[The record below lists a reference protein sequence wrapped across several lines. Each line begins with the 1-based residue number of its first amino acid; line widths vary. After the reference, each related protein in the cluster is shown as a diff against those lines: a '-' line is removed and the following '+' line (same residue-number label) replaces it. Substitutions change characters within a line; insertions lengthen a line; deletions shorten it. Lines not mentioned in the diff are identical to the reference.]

1 MFHKNV
7 INIDQHKNR
16 RLVDLNTC
24 KTFSFEHTLIT
35 AAQEHVL
42 GIGQLLGLWNIDQK
56 IADKNKKRKK
66 LSSKPPFTNPC
77 NALLTTSCISLWFQH
92 STLLRDTTF

>member
-16 RLVDLNTC
+16 RFVHLNTC
-24 KTFSFEHTLIT
+24 KTFSFEHNLIT
-35 AAQEHVL
+35 AAQEHVF
-42 GIGQLLGLWNIDQK
+42 GIGQLLELWNIDQK

-66 LSSKPPFTNPC
+66 TIK
-77 NALLTTSCISLWFQH
+77 
-92 STLLRDTTF
+92 